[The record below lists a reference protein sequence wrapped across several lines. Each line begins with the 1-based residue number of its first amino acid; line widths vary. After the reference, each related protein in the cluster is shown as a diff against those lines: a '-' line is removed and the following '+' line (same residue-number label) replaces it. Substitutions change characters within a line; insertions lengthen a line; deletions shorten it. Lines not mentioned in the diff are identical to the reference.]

1 VAATHKH
8 ALGDDEVL
16 AEVIAAA
23 DHDMALRMSGV
34 EMVDRDPVEP
44 GAEVLFRLPH
54 EVAGEGADIR
64 EPVAVLGGDDEAELV
79 TAFAAALLYLAEAQ
93 YWIKLSTLPSF
104 SDCQAGW
111 RMRLRPTSSLGRC
124 QKMSPSHPSR

>member
-1 VAATHKH
+1 MAATHKH

-79 TAFAAALLYLAEAQ
+79 TGLRGRAP
-93 YWIKLSTLPSF
+93 LSRRSAILDQIVYT
-104 SDCQAGW
+104 A
-111 RMRLRPTSSLGRC
+111 
-124 QKMSPSHPSR
+124 